1 MKRKVSVSFLS
12 SKNKEEDLIKLGAT
26 DTDYIHVDVMDG
38 KFVKNKNLPFKLL
51 DRLSYTLQKRLDVH
65 LMVNKPNKF
74 IEEYATLNS
83 EYITIHVEL
92 PKEVI
97 DSSIELI
104 KSYGIKCGLAIK
116 PNTDINLLKDYLDK
130 IDLILVMSVEP
141 GSGGQ
146 EFISETPDRIAKIK
160 ELIGKKKIAINVDG
174 GINDKTIKY
183 LDKANIVVSGSYVVN
198 SDSFVDAIKSLR

>member
-92 PKEVI
+92 PKEVV

-104 KSYGIKCGLAIK
+104 KSYGVKCGLAIK
-116 PNTDINLLKDYLDK
+116 PNTDINLLKDYLDR

-146 EFISETPDRIAKIK
+146 EFIGETPNRIAKIK

-174 GINDKTIKY
+174 GINDKTVKF

>member
-51 DRLSYTLQKRLDVH
+51 DRLSYTLLKRLDVH

-116 PNTDINLLKDYLDK
+116 PNTDINLLKDRMGANIIVKDN
-130 IDLILVMSVEP
+130 
-141 GSGGQ
+141 
-146 EFISETPDRIAKIK
+146 RIAKIK

-174 GINDKTIKY
+174 GINDKTVKC

-198 SDSFVDAIKSLR
+198 SDSFMDAIKSLR

>member
-116 PNTDINLLKDYLDK
+116 PNTDINLLKDYLDR

>member
-1 MKRKVSVSFLS
+1 MKVSASFLS
-12 SKNKEEDLIKLGAT
+12 CKDLVKDLVKLNET
-26 DTDYIHVDVMDG
+26 DVDYIHVDIMDG

-51 DRLSYTLQKRLDVH
+51 DRLSYTLLKRLDVH

-116 PNTDINLLKDYLDK
+116 PNTDINLLKDYLDRIITIEDK
-130 IDLILVMSVEP
+130 IIFMLEK
-141 GSGGQ
+141 
-146 EFISETPDRIAKIK
+146 KIK
-160 ELIGKKKIAINVDG
+160 IRDIRNLLSIS
-174 GINDKTIKY
+174 NDKVYAVKR
-183 LDKANIVVSGSYVVN
+183 KNRN
-198 SDSFVDAIKSLR
+198 KN

>member
-51 DRLSYTLQKRLDVH
+51 DRLSYTLLKRLDVH

-116 PNTDINLLKDYLDK
+116 PNTDINLLKDYLDR

-146 EFISETPDRIAKIK
+146 EFISETPNRIAKIK

-174 GINDKTIKY
+174 GINDKTVKY

>member
-51 DRLSYTLQKRLDVH
+51 DRLSYTLLKRLDVH

-116 PNTDINLLKDYLDK
+116 PNTDINLLKDYLDR

-174 GINDKTIKY
+174 GINDKTVKY

>member
-146 EFISETPDRIAKIK
+146 EFIGETPNRIAKIK
-160 ELIGKKKIAINVDG
+160 ELLGKKKIAISVDG
-174 GINDKTIKY
+174 GINDKTVKY

-198 SDSFVDAIKSLR
+198 SDSFMDAIKSLR